1 MTLELAEIKK
11 WYLPIGVLVGKGIPS
26 YLQSHPQEGSPEQ
39 AERLLPPMRL
49 TLSLE
54 TLAANPYRRQIL
66 RTNHPFQFSWSE
78 IQCFGFDSTKT

>member
-1 MTLELAEIKK
+1 
-11 WYLPIGVLVGKGIPS
+11 
-26 YLQSHPQEGSPEQ
+26 
-39 AERLLPPMRL
+39 MRL

-78 IQCFGFDSTKT
+78 IQCFGFDSTKTDLLRVSLGNSVDSKLSF